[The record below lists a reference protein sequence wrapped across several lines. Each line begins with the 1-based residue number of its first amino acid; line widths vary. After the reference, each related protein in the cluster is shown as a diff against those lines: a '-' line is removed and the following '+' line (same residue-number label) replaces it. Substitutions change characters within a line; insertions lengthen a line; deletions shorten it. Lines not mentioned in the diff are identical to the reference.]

1 MVANL
6 AQLLRRSA
14 RVHPG
19 RAALA
24 HGGRPVS
31 SYADLARDVEAL
43 AGALRGRLGLVPN
56 DRVAMVMKNTPAY
69 VEVLFACWHAGLAAV
84 PINAKLHPRE
94 IAYIVENSG
103 AAAVFVTAGL
113 GEGLGGN
120 VVDVGGAEYR
130 ALKSAATA
138 PMAEPA
144 EADVA
149 WLFYTSGTTGRPK
162 GVMLT
167 HRNLLAMTLAYFADV
182 DEVRPGDTI
191 LHAAPMSHGSGLYI
205 VPQVTHAALHL
216 VPESGGFDPAE
227 IFELLPRSRGVAMFA
242 APTMVKRL
250 VEHPGDVDT
259 TNLKT
264 IIYGGGP
271 MYVADCKRAMA
282 RFGFKLAQIYGQG
295 ETPMTIT
302 AMDKALHA
310 DVDHPRYEA
319 RLASVGVAQTGIEI
333 RIADAFDRPLPIGA
347 PGEILVRG
355 DTVMRGYWQNP
366 EASAE
371 TLRNGWLHTG
381 DVGSLDEEGFLTLRD
396 RSKDVVISGGSN
408 IYPRE
413 VEEVLLEH
421 PAVLEASVVGQPDR
435 EWGETVV
442 AFVVVKPGA
451 TVGADELDRLCL
463 DRLARFKRPR
473 QVRFVDALPKNGA
486 GKILKSELRELLAR
500 KT

>member
-1 MVANL
+1 M
-6 AQLLRRSA
+6 
-14 RVHPG
+14 
-19 RAALA
+19 
-24 HGGRPVS
+24 
-31 SYADLARDVEAL
+31 
-43 AGALRGRLGLVPN
+43 
-56 DRVAMVMKNTPAY
+56 
-69 VEVLFACWHAGLAAV
+69 
-84 PINAKLHPRE
+84 
-94 IAYIVENSG
+94 
-103 AAAVFVTAGL
+103 
-113 GEGLGGN
+113 
-120 VVDVGGAEYR
+120 
-130 ALKSAATA
+130 

-144 EADVA
+144 EEDVA

-182 DEVRPGDTI
+182 DEIRPGDTI

-205 VPQVTHAALHL
+205 VPHVAHAALHL
-216 VPESGGFDPAE
+216 VPESGGFDPEE
-227 IFELLPRSRGVAMFA
+227 IFALLPRWRGVAMFA

-250 VEHPGDVDT
+250 VERPGDADT

-264 IIYGGGP
+264 IVYGGGP

-282 RFGFKLAQIYGQG
+282 RFGPKLAQIYGQG

-302 AMDKALHA
+302 AMDKGLHA
-310 DVDHPRYEA
+310 DVGHPRYEA

-333 RIADAFDRPLPIGA
+333 RIADAGDGELPTGA
-347 PGEILVRG
+347 TGEILVRG

-366 EASAE
+366 AATAE
-371 TLRNGWLHTG
+371 TLRSGWLHTG

-421 PAVLEASVVGQPDR
+421 PAVLEASVVGEPDR
-435 EWGETVV
+435 EWGENVV
-442 AFVVVKPGA
+442 AFVVVKPGRS
-451 TVGADELDRLCL
+451 VGADELDRLCL

-473 QVRFVDALPKNGA
+473 AVHFVDALPKNGA